1 MLNKAE
7 LQTRAQGKINFYL
20 DVLNKREDGYHNIKS
35 VMQTVSLCDTVT
47 LEASENGDGIVIDI
61 TCSVPEIKCD
71 SSNLV
76 YRCAMAFLKKCGIT
90 CGYFKFHIE
99 KNIPIAAGMAGGSAD
114 GAATL
119 SLLNEAYGNPLS
131 TDEMCAL
138 GSAIGADIPFCIMKG
153 TCICEG
159 IGEKIT
165 RLPTLSGVDIV
176 CAIDSSS
183 VSTPRAFSMLDAKYG
198 ISCTD
203 SRDITELL
211 NAIKS
216 NNVMGVCSNLYNKFE
231 DVIVPENEN
240 IELIK
245 ALLKESGAVSALM
258 SGSGPSVFGIF
269 LNENDAEKAKSAL
282 LEKGIRAYKCKTM

>member
-1 MLNKAE
+1 MCYNL
-7 LQTRAQGKINFYL
+7 GW
-20 DVLNKREDGYHNIKS
+20 S
-35 VMQTVSLCDTVT
+35 SL
-47 LEASENGDGIVIDI
+47 
-61 TCSVPEIKCD
+61 
-71 SSNLV
+71 
-76 YRCAMAFLKKCGIT
+76 
-90 CGYFKFHIE
+90 
-99 KNIPIAAGMAGGSAD
+99 
-114 GAATL
+114 
-119 SLLNEAYGNPLS
+119 
-131 TDEMCAL
+131 
-138 GSAIGADIPFCIMKG
+138 
-153 TCICEG
+153 

-216 NNVMGVCSNLYNKFE
+216 NNVIEISSNLYNKFE

-240 IELIK
+240 IGLIK
-245 ALLKESGAVSALM
+245 SLLKGNGAVSALM

-269 LNENDAEKAKSAL
+269 LNENDAEKAKAAL
-282 LEKGIRAYKCKTM
+282 LKKGIRAYRCKTM

>member
-1 MLNKAE
+1 MLNKAK
-7 LQTRAQGKINFYL
+7 LQTRAPGKINFYL
-20 DVLNKREDGYHNIKS
+20 DVLNKRDDGYHNIKS
-35 VMQTVSLCDTVT
+35 VMQSVSLCDTVY
-47 LEASENGDGIVIDI
+47 LEANESEELSIEI

-71 SSNLV
+71 KSNLV
-76 YRCAMAFLKKCGIT
+76 YKCAMVFFQKCAIT
-90 CGYFKFHIE
+90 CGCFKFHIE

-114 GAATL
+114 GAAAI

-131 TDEMCAL
+131 IEEMCAL
-138 GSAIGADIPFCIMKG
+138 GATIGADIPFCIMKG

-165 RLPTLSGVDIV
+165 RLPDFSGVDIV

-198 ISCTD
+198 TDCTD
-203 SRDITELL
+203 SSNITELL

-216 NNVMGVCSNLYNKFE
+216 YNVMGVCSNLYNKFE
-231 DVIVPENEN
+231 DVIIPENEN
-240 IELIK
+240 IALIK
-245 ALLKESGAVSALM
+245 SMLTECGALSALM

-269 LNENDAEKAKSAL
+269 LNENDAEKAKNAL
-282 LEKGIRAYKCKTM
+282 LSKNIRAYRCKTM